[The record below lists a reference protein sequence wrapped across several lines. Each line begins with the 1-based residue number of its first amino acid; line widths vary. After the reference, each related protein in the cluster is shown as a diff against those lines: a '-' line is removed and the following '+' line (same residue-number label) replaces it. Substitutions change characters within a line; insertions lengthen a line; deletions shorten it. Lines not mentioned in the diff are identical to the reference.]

1 MKTWLRYLFFL
12 LLVRPIT
19 LVILGLNI
27 RHRER
32 LPKQG
37 AAILVANHNS
47 HLDTLV
53 LFSILPL
60 RLLPKIRPVA
70 AMDYFFRNPV
80 LAWFSLHIIGIIP
93 IRRKRTGAEGEE
105 DPLKPCHDALERG
118 EILLYFPEGTRGEPE
133 QMNPI
138 RSGIARLC
146 ESRPDLPVFPIFM
159 HGLGKALPK
168 GELILVPFFCDV
180 FVGEPLHWNGGV
192 ESFRA
197 EVEEKLMALSKE
209 GNFHVS

>member
-1 MKTWLRYLFFL
+1 MKTFLRFLFFL

-32 LPKQG
+32 LPSDG
-37 AAILVANHNS
+37 PAILAGNHNS

-70 AMDYFFRNPV
+70 AMDYFFRNRF
-80 LAWFSLHIIGIIP
+80 LAWFSLNIIGIIP
-93 IRRKRTGAEGEE
+93 IRRKRTGEEGGD
-105 DPLKPCHDALERG
+105 DPLKPCHEALERG

-133 QMNPI
+133 QMNRI

-146 ESRPDLPVFPIFM
+146 ESRPELPVFPIFL

-168 GELILVPFFCDV
+168 GEMLLVPFFCDV
-180 FVGEPLHWNGGV
+180 FVGEPVHWNGDV

-197 EVEEKLMALSKE
+197 LVEDRMIALSKE
-209 GNFHVS
+209 EK